1 MLPLEVTGS
10 FWLPGHEQAK
20 RHGRLVYDP
29 KDGADLFLT
38 EPLVE
43 VRPDGV
49 MVELGGAT
57 RDRIFGLIEEPSYGQ
72 PVTLIDC
79 GWLHRKKFFVNSILV
94 GGHFADDEQTVFES
108 VIVRLRDA
116 APWVGKDAISVD
128 VDLAVEGVD
137 RREMVCRLDR
147 PPASEARFSRGKV
160 IVDFRWSREDVEL
173 QSFKINV
180 WPEFVIEY
188 DEMTP
193 LSVVYSDAGN
203 LYNLSSL
210 CTDRADS
217 FDSIVV
223 FRSDHPE
230 LVRSGAPIP
239 GTRREIEIKARLGD
253 LSRRTEVKTL
263 SATDVL
269 VPLDD
274 LGGVQAV
281 ASWLDSA
288 PSLTPII
295 GALLSMRSDGIY
307 SENRFLNIS
316 SAAEG
321 LHRATVGGSYITPSA
336 FRTLRRQIRRN
347 GVPPE
352 HHAWFSDVMA
362 HANDP
367 SLDRRL
373 RELVSALGE
382 NINSLVGN
390 DVDAWVRA
398 IKRARNN
405 LTHLDEGR
413 EPLDGSD
420 LYWLAE
426 SLFQVTRLCLLQ
438 RVGVSAEGMSR
449 AVRSLRRRGVFH
461 EMQAAVERIAGP
473 PPATGDTDA

>member
-20 RHGRLVYDP
+20 RHGRLVFDP

-43 VRPDGV
+43 VRTDGV

-57 RDRIFGLIEEPSYGQ
+57 RDRIFGLIEEPSYGR

-79 GWLHRKKFFVNSILV
+79 GWLHRKKFFVNGILV
-94 GGHFADDEQTVFES
+94 GGHFAGDEQTVFES
-108 VIVRLRDA
+108 VTVRLRDA
-116 APWVGKDAISVD
+116 APWVGKDALSVD

-173 QSFKINV
+173 QSFKVNV

-188 DEMTP
+188 DELAP
-193 LSVVYSDAGN
+193 LSVIYSDAGN

-230 LVRSGAPIP
+230 LLRSGAPIP

-263 SATDVL
+263 LPPDVL

-274 LGGVQAV
+274 LGGVQAI
-281 ASWLDSA
+281 ATWLDGA

-321 LHRATVGGSYITPSA
+321 LHRATVGGTYIAPSA
-336 FRTLRRQIRRN
+336 FRRLRRQIREQ

-373 RELVSALGE
+373 RELAGTLGE
-382 NINSLVGN
+382 DIYFLVGN

-398 IKRARNN
+398 IKRARNS
-405 LTHLDEGR
+405 LTHLDDGR

-426 SLFQVTRLCLLQ
+426 SLFQVTRLCLL
-438 RVGVSAEGMSR
+438 RRLAVDTEPMSR
-449 AVRSLRRRGVFH
+449 AAQSIRRRGVFH
-461 EMQAAVERIAGP
+461 MVEAAVERIAGAP
-473 PPATGDTDA
+473 SSGEATDA